1 MEQLFIGILN
11 NAITVSA
18 LIVAVIVVRAF
29 GKKMP
34 KWISCML
41 WMIVAIKLVV
51 PIQFESVLSLI
62 PSGKPIPTNIVL
74 EENPQI
80 SSGINGLDSFVN
92 PMISQ
97 NFTPDKAVS
106 INPLQIFFHIGA
118 LGWLAGMSVM
128 LIYALITYIL
138 IRKRVSTS
146 VKIDSKVYVCDDISD
161 SFILGTISPKV
172 YIPSTLSDEARKYIL
187 KHEFAHLSRRDHV
200 WKPLGFLILSVYWFN
215 PLCWIAYILLCE
227 DIEYACDEKVTK
239 NIQKGEKAEYCRILL
254 ENSMP
259 RNMISACPVTFGGID
274 VKKRI
279 KNVVNYKRPAFLI
292 TTASIM
298 ACVAVGVCFA
308 TSRDVKV
315 ESDEQKLQMTEVENK
330 VISSDG
336 VAELEEKADVKAAA
350 GDSVVA
356 AGTENTSK
364 GDLKDTDF
372 TYNGKTV
379 SIMDNFEA
387 VDEALGGYNASNSNI
402 QDVQS
407 LYSYGDKQEVDMITR
422 NDNGTETP
430 ITIGTCKPGMTT
442 SRGITIGSSRDELM
456 AAYGTPNG
464 KHPTAY
470 DAQSGRELTE
480 EEYKQIFGE
489 EFDYDMGDYT
499 IAFTVENDKVA
510 SIQYKNNVNYNKF
523 QWS

>member
-279 KNVVNYKRPAFLI
+279 KNVVNYKKPAFWI
-292 TTASIM
+292 TIASIM
-298 ACVAVGVCFA
+298 VCVAVGVCFA
-308 TSRDVKV
+308 TNKGSKTV
-315 ESDEQKLQMTEVENK
+315 DEQQMAEAEQQAAVEQNTADQQESQIQGNDQEDSSVKTEQN
-330 VISSDG
+330 
-336 VAELEEKADVKAAA
+336 
-350 GDSVVA
+350 
-356 AGTENTSK
+356 
-364 GDLKDTDF
+364 GDLMP
-372 TYNGKTV
+372 V
-379 SIMDNFEA
+379 SNVEDA
-387 VDEALGGYNASNSNI
+387 ATSVDSIPEGAKLVGSI
-402 QDVQS
+402 
-407 LYSYGDKQEVDMITR
+407 
-422 NDNGTETP
+422 ETP
-430 ITIGTCKPGMTT
+430 EGVLKVRQAPGDDAECIGYLAPDEVVDIIEEADGWYKIKLDEGEGYIK
-442 SRGITIGSSRDELM
+442 SDYVNIGWVKDVTNSES
-456 AAYGTPNG
+456 N
-464 KHPTAY
+464 
-470 DAQSGRELTE
+470 
-480 EEYKQIFGE
+480 
-489 EFDYDMGDYT
+489 
-499 IAFTVENDKVA
+499 
-510 SIQYKNNVNYNKF
+510 
-523 QWS
+523 